1 MKGRVALVTG
11 AGKRVGQ
18 AIALALAEAGWD
30 LVIHYGRSADGAE
43 ETAHAARSFGVKACT
58 VQADLADPA
67 SIRTMFDN
75 VRITAGRI
83 DLLVNC
89 AAGFEKV
96 ALADITVEA
105 WDRMHA
111 VNLRAPFLC
120 AQAALPLMGD
130 GSQII
135 NIVDIGGGSIV
146 WPHYAHYI
154 SAKAGLAALTRA
166 MALELAPRIR
176 VNGVSPGT
184 VLWGDHTPMD
194 VQKRVISKI
203 PLGRIGEP
211 GDIAKSVV
219 FLATG
224 PDFITGQIL
233 AVDGG
238 QSVNAGGLF

>member
-1 MKGRVALVTG
+1 MAGRVALVTG

-18 AIALALAEAGWD
+18 AIALALAEAGFD
-30 LVIHYGRSADGAE
+30 LQIHYGRSADGAE
-43 ETAHAARSFGVKACT
+43 ETATRARALGVKACT
-58 VQADLADPA
+58 VSADLADPV
-67 SIRTMFDN
+67 SIRSMFDN
-75 VRITAGRI
+75 VRSISGRV
-83 DLLVNC
+83 DLLVNS
-89 AAGFEKV
+89 AAGFERV
-96 ALADITVEA
+96 AIGDITVEQ

-120 AQAALPLMGD
+120 AQAALPLMPD
-130 GSQII
+130 GGHII

-154 SAKAGLAALTRA
+154 SAKAGLAGLTRA

-184 VLWGDHTPMD
+184 VLWGDDTPES
-194 VQKRVISKI
+194 VRQRVVSKI
-203 PLGRIGEP
+203 PLGRIGDP

-238 QSVNAGGLF
+238 QSVNSGGL

>member
-1 MKGRVALVTG
+1 MAGRVALVTG

-18 AIALALAEAGWD
+18 AIALALAEAGYD
-30 LVIHYGRSADGAE
+30 LQIHYGASAAGAE
-43 ETAHAARSFGVKACT
+43 ETATRCRALGVKAST
-58 VQADLADPA
+58 VPADLADPA
-67 SIRTMFDN
+67 AIRSMFDK
-75 VRITAGRI
+75 VRTNSGRL
-83 DLLVNC
+83 DLLVNS
-89 AAGFEKV
+89 AAGFER
-96 ALADITVEA
+96 LAIGDITVEQ

-120 AQAALPLMGD
+120 AQAALPLMPD
-130 GSQII
+130 GGHII

-154 SAKAGLAALTRA
+154 SAKAGLAGLTRA

-184 VLWGDHTPMD
+184 VLWGDDTPES
-194 VQKRVISKI
+194 VRQRVVSKI
-203 PLGRIGEP
+203 PLGRIGDP
-211 GDIAKSVV
+211 GDIARSVV

-238 QSVNAGGLF
+238 QSVNSGGL